1 MQRRSPGQEIS
12 RMSREA
18 SRLETQRLVRL
29 RWTELTELDLEDAGE
44 DRAALARRIAERYRI
59 RVGEAKRQVRD
70 FLRVVA
76 VAGSLGGKRGRKALQ
91 RFDAA
96 LPEGDLPGK
105 PASGGPGGGVGSR
118 PGGLAG
124 GTGSDRE
131 APGDGFDRHSE
142 AMVPGGLAGGIGT
155 DPEL

>member
-1 MQRRSPGQEIS
+1 MQRRSLGQEIS

-29 RWTELTELDLEDAGE
+29 RWAELTERDLEDAGE
-44 DRAALARRIAERYRI
+44 DRAALARRIAERYGI

-76 VAGSLGGKRGRKALQ
+76 VARSPGGKRGRKALQ

-96 LPEGDLPGK
+96 LPGGDLPGEL
-105 PASGGPGGGVGSR
+105 ASGGLGGGVGAG

-124 GTGSDRE
+124 GIGTDPE
-131 APGDGFDRHSE
+131 APGGSFGRDSE